1 MARGADRLIC
11 AGIRRGYAIVHSIV
25 VFGEPFVE
33 EPDDFRDQS
42 CKLFRVLLC
51 RCLFAEF
58 SPALLIFGLHA

>member
-33 EPDDFRDQS
+33 KPDDFRNQS

-51 RCLFAEF
+51 RRLFTEF
-58 SPALLIFGLHA
+58 SPAS